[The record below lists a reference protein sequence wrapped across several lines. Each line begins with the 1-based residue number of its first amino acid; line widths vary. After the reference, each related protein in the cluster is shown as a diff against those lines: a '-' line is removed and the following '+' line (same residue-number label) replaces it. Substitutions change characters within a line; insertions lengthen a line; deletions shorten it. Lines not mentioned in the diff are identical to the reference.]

1 MSDYTIRFTS
11 GDETELLGSFPNY
24 TEAAIHAEVLLANR
38 GYDMDELVRGEWE
51 RDRLLIWENEAD
63 AANDAGA
70 KALCSVERERTERDS
85 LQDWAQE
92 HAGEQLTRE
101 LADTAPCCEG
111 WFLLV
116 DEDGDLTGDLA
127 DAQDFERKYTAC
139 NDALGCVRLRTV

>member
-1 MSDYTIRFTS
+1 MSSYTIRFTS
-11 GDETELLGSFPNY
+11 GGEIEYLGTMKND
-24 TEAAIHAEVLLANR
+24 TEAAIHAEVLLAAY
-38 GYDMDELVRGEWE
+38 GYDANELVTGEWQ
-51 RDRLLIWENEAD
+51 DGRLLIWETEAD

-85 LQDWAQE
+85 LQDWAQA
-92 HAGEQLTRE
+92 HIGEQLTRE

-127 DAQDFERKYTAC
+127 DAQDSRTYTAC

>member
-11 GDETELLGSFPNY
+11 GNETELLGTFSND
-24 TEAAIHAEVLLANR
+24 TEAAIHAEVLLA
-38 GYDMDELVRGEWE
+38 DMGHDANELVTGEWQNG
-51 RDRLLIWENEAD
+51 RLLIWETEAD

-70 KALCSVERERTERDS
+70 KALCSLERERTERDA
-85 LQDWAQE
+85 LQDWAQA
-92 HAGEQLTRE
+92 HIGEQLTHE

-127 DAQDFERKYTAC
+127 DAQDSRTYTAC